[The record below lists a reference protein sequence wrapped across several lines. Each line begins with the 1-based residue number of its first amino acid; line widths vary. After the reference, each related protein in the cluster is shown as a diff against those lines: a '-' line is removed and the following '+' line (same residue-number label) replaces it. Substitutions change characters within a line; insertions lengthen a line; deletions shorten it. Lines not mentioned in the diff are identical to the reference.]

1 MFNFN
6 QLAPPQE
13 YGNFSNN
20 TVLSFVEDNFFP
32 IPFFL
37 KSRTT
42 NDQEDGFYI
51 SKSWRRRVDSNVLYY
66 LTVIFS
72 LGAWNVIS
80 TITSRDH
87 DIENDSIS
95 TDLKN
100 DTTHTSYNTTLDE
113 ISVFKESI
121 CPTKSRAYLQF
132 TMVHT
137 QLMIILGL
145 CWDKKES
152 LTSKIFCSK
161 AMQFFGRISMSLY
174 LVHEPLIFYIQ
185 LCFYGNL
192 NWEDNKGKPP
202 LPSPIWTVPIH
213 ITLSLILGIFIT
225 IFIEEPARKK
235 FKEWNEKLKDSK
247 DNLNNENKDLVC
259 KHVDMSTN

>member
-1 MFNFN
+1 M
-6 QLAPPQE
+6 
-13 YGNFSNN
+13 
-20 TVLSFVEDNFFP
+20 EDNFFP
-32 IPFFL
+32 IPFNL
-37 KSRTT
+37 KSRTS
-42 NDQEDGFYI
+42 NDKEDGLLT
-51 SKSWRRRVDSNVLYY
+51 SQSWRRRVDANVLYY

-145 CWDKKES
+145 RWDNRES

-161 AMQFFGRISMSLY
+161 VMQFFGRISMSLY

-247 DNLNNENKDLVC
+247 DNLSNENTSLVC
-259 KHVDMSTN
+259 KHADKSTN